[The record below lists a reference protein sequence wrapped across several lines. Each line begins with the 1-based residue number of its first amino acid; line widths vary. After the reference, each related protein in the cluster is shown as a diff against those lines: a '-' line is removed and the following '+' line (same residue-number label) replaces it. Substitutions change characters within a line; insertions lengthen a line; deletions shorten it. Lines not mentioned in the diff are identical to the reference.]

1 MTTILR
7 SDILEIYKVIKII
20 SDSEI
25 LINTGAN
32 KKLAQGTSLD
42 IFITGEEIFDPDTN
56 ESLGTL
62 DTVKATV
69 EVDTVYPQ
77 MALCK
82 KIEYSTTNLIESI
95 SNSMNVKKVKR
106 LKIDPSEIS
115 GGLSSDLTIH
125 IGDLV
130 RTSLG

>member
-1 MTTILR
+1 M
-7 SDILEIYKVIKII
+7 EIYKVIKII

-25 LINTGAN
+25 LINAGAN

-95 SNSMNVKKVKR
+95 SNSINVKKVKR

>member
-1 MTTILR
+1 M
-7 SDILEIYKVIKII
+7 EIYKVIKII

>member
-25 LINTGAN
+25 LINAGAN

>member
-25 LINTGAN
+25 LINAGAN

-106 LKIDPSEIS
+106 LKIDPSEY
-115 GGLSSDLTIH
+115 
-125 IGDLV
+125 LV
-130 RTSLG
+130 AYLQI

>member
-25 LINTGAN
+25 LINAGAN

-62 DTVKATV
+62 VTVKATV

>member
-1 MTTILR
+1 ML
-7 SDILEIYKVIKII
+7 V
-20 SDSEI
+20 
-25 LINTGAN
+25 LI

>member
-1 MTTILR
+1 M
-7 SDILEIYKVIKII
+7 EIYKVIKII

-25 LINTGAN
+25 LINAGAN

>member
-25 LINTGAN
+25 LINAGAN

-95 SNSMNVKKVKR
+95 SHSMNVKKVKR